1 MRSSRSLVLG
11 AALLALALL
20 LGACGSGEDEGDN
33 GDAGNGAAE
42 EKGSLTVGVSGAFAE
57 NQIVAEMYAQVL
69 ADAGYEVDTTLDI
82 GTREISDPAL
92 ERGEIDIKPEYLA
105 SELLFLDPE
114 ATPSADPAEVV
125 AELEPLLAEK
135 GIALLEP
142 SPAQD
147 ANAFVVTQETASSTG
162 AASLSDLADG
172 AGDLTLGGPPEC
184 PDRPFCVPGLKKTYG
199 IEFAEFQPISDTA
212 ARVQALAG
220 GQIDVALLFSTNS
233 QIAANDFVVLEDD
246 QGLQA
251 AENITPVVNEEVL
264 NDEIE
269 ELLNAVSAALT
280 TENITELNGR
290 VELDQEDPADVAAD
304 FLAEQGLI

>member
-1 MRSSRSLVLG
+1 MCS
-11 AALLALALL
+11 
-20 LGACGSGEDEGDN
+20 
-33 GDAGNGAAE
+33 
-42 EKGSLTVGVSGAFAE
+42 
-57 NQIVAEMYAQVL
+57 
-69 ADAGYEVDTTLDI
+69 
-82 GTREISDPAL
+82 
-92 ERGEIDIKPEYLA
+92 
-105 SELLFLDPE
+105 
-114 ATPSADPAEVV
+114 
-125 AELEPLLAEK
+125 
-135 GIALLEP
+135 
-142 SPAQD
+142 
-147 ANAFVVTQETASSTG
+147 
-162 AASLSDLADG
+162 SDLAGAIAGSRRERFRGDPGDRVVHGRCVSERSADG